1 MNQEYDEVDELFD
14 DIDLGR
20 EGNSWGYSLGLD
32 KLEEIIDGNTQ
43 STYTTIFAGSG
54 VGKTSLA
61 LSSYLYN
68 SINDH
73 LEDGNYLCIMFAL
86 EMKAKFI
93 YAKLLST
100 HLYKVYGIRV
110 SFKKLLSRKKGYRL
124 PDDIY
129 EKVQECKPWLKKVK
143 KIFHIYDKALNADKL
158 YAIVSQEMEKIG
170 SFYESDSRKKFK
182 LDNPKLIVN
191 IVLDH
196 GGLLLPTKG
205 RTKKQEI
212 DLASQYLLTFRNMC
226 SVSPIMI
233 MQANR
238 DQTSMDRRKAGFYL
252 PQMSDIKE
260 TNAVYEDSD
269 IVLGIYNPASDK
281 LKTHNGYDIKQLDG
295 SFRSIVC
302 IKSRYGESNVEDAC
316 IYYGDIN
323 VWIELPKA
331 DEIYD
336 YERLKDPKWI
346 ESHIDNVKT
355 DEDIP
360 INQKSKFTL

>member
-1 MNQEYDEVDELFD
+1 MTREYDEVDELFD

-20 EGNSWGYSLGLD
+20 EGKAWGYSLGLD
-32 KLEEIIDGNTQ
+32 KLEDIIDGNTQ
-43 STYTTIFAGSG
+43 STYTTVFAGSG
-54 VGKTSLA
+54 VGKTSFV
-61 LSSYLYN
+61 LSSYIYN
-68 SINDH
+68 SIIDH
-73 LEDGNYLCIMFAL
+73 LEDSNYLCIMFAL

-93 YAKLLST
+93 YAKILST

-110 SFKKLLSRKKGYRL
+110 SFKRLLSRKKGYIL

-129 EKVQECKPWLKKVK
+129 KLVQECKPWLKKVK
-143 KIFHIYDKALNADKL
+143 KVLHIYDKALNADKL
-158 YAIVSQEMEKIG
+158 YAIVSKEMEKVG
-170 SFYESDSRKKFK
+170 TFYESDSRKTFK
-182 LDNPKLIVN
+182 LNNPNLVIN
-191 IVLDH
+191 ILLDH

-269 IVLGIYNPASDK
+269 IVLGIYNPANDK
-281 LKTHNGYDIKQLDG
+281 LKTHNDYDIKGLDG
-295 SFRSIVC
+295 NFRSIVC

-323 VWIELPKA
+323 IWVELPKPN
-331 DEIYD
+331 EIYD
-336 YERLKDPKWI
+336 YEKLKDPSWVNSK
-346 ESHIDNVKT
+346 
-355 DEDIP
+355 EDTVQKEEDTQ
-360 INQKSKFTL
+360 INQKSKFIL

>member
-1 MNQEYDEVDELFD
+1 MIKEYDEVDELFE

-20 EGNSWGYSLGLD
+20 EGKSWGYSLGLE
-32 KLEEIIDGNTQ
+32 KLEDIIDGNTQ
-43 STYTTIFAGSG
+43 STYTTVFAGSG
-54 VGKTSLA
+54 VGKTSLV

-68 SINDH
+68 SINEH

-129 EKVQECKPWLKKVK
+129 KVVQDCKPWLKKVK
-143 KIFHIYDKALNADKL
+143 RVLHIYDKALNADKL
-158 YAIVSQEMEKIG
+158 YAIVSEEMKRVG
-170 SFYESDSRKKFK
+170 TFYESDSRKMFK
-182 LDNPKLIVN
+182 LNNPNLVIN
-191 IVLDH
+191 ILLDH

-269 IVLGIYNPASDK
+269 VVLGIYNPANDK
-281 LKTHNGYDIKQLDG
+281 LKTHNGYNITELNG

-302 IKSRYGESNVEDAC
+302 IKSRYGESNVEDSC

-323 VWIELPKA
+323 VWRELPKP

-336 YERLKDPKWI
+336 YEKLKDPSWSI
-346 ESHIDNVKT
+346 NG
-355 DEDIP
+355 EDTQKREEIQV
-360 INQKSKFTL
+360 NQKSKFIL

>member
-1 MNQEYDEVDELFD
+1 MIREHDEVDELFD

-20 EGNSWGYSLGLD
+20 EGSAWGYSLGLD
-32 KLEEIIDGNTQ
+32 KLEDIIDGNTQ

-61 LSSYLYN
+61 LSAYLYN
-68 SINDH
+68 AINDH

-93 YAKLLST
+93 LAKLLST
-100 HLYKVYGIRV
+100 HLYKVYNIRV
-110 SFKKLLSRKKGYRL
+110 SFKHLLSRKKGYRL

-143 KIFHIYDKALNADKL
+143 KVLHIYDKALNADKL
-158 YAIVSQEMEKIG
+158 YAIVMKEMEQVG
-170 SFYESDSRKKFK
+170 SFYESESRKKFQLNNQK
-182 LDNPKLIVN
+182 LLINV
-191 IVLDH
+191 VLDH

-226 SVSPIMI
+226 SISPIMI

-238 DQTSMDRRKAGFYL
+238 DQTSMDRRKAGFFL

-281 LKTHNGYDIKQLDG
+281 LKTHNGYDIKLLGG

-316 IYYGDIN
+316 VYYGDIN
-323 VWIELPKA
+323 VWRELPKP

-336 YERLKDPKWI
+336 YDKYSNPNWLISDK
-346 ESHIDNVKT
+346 DNVK
-355 DEDIP
+355 EEK
-360 INQKSKFTL
+360 INSNQTSKFTL

>member
-1 MNQEYDEVDELFD
+1 MSREYDEVDELFE

-20 EGNSWGYSLGLD
+20 EGKAWGYSLGLD
-32 KLEEIIDGNTQ
+32 KLEDIIDGNTQ
-43 STYTTIFAGSG
+43 STYTTVFAGSG
-54 VGKTSLA
+54 VGKTSLV
-61 LSSYLYN
+61 LSSYIYN
-68 SINDH
+68 SVSEH
-73 LEDGNYLCIMFAL
+73 LEDNNYLCIMFAL

-93 YAKLLST
+93 YAKILST

-129 EKVQECKPWLKKVK
+129 QKVQECKPWLKKVK
-143 KIFHIYDKALNADKL
+143 KILHIYDKALNANKL
-158 YAIVSQEMEKIG
+158 YAIISEEMKKVGTFHET
-170 SFYESDSRKKFK
+170 DSRKTFK
-182 LDNPKLIVN
+182 LNNPNLIIN

-196 GGLLLPTKG
+196 GGLLLPTNG

-269 IVLGIYNPASDK
+269 IVLGIYNPSNDK
-281 LKTHNGYDIKQLDG
+281 LKTHNEYDIKQLDG
-295 SFRSIVC
+295 NFRSIVC

-323 VWIELPKA
+323 IWRELPKP

-336 YERLKDPKWI
+336 YERLKDPSWI
-346 ESHIDNVKT
+346 NNVV
-355 DEDIP
+355 DSVQEEDDIT
-360 INQKSKFTL
+360 QKSKFIL

>member
-1 MNQEYDEVDELFD
+1 MNQSNSYDEIDELFD

-20 EGNSWGYSLGLD
+20 EGNSWGYSLGLP

-43 STYTTIFAGSG
+43 STYTTVFAGSG
-54 VGKTSLA
+54 VGKTSNV
-61 LSSYLYN
+61 LSCYLYN
-68 SINDH
+68 AISEH

-100 HLYKVYGIRV
+100 YIYKTYGIRV
-110 SFKKLLSRKKGYRL
+110 SFKQLLSRKRNYRL

-129 EKVQECKPWLKKVK
+129 QKVQESKSWLKKVK

-158 YAIVSQEMEKIG
+158 YAILMSEMEKLG
-170 SFYESDSRKKFK
+170 TFKESDNRKIFT
-182 LDNPKLIVN
+182 LTNPKLFINV
-191 IVLDH
+191 VLDH

-212 DLASQYLLTFRNMC
+212 DLASQYLLTLRNMC
-226 SVSPIMI
+226 SISPIMI

-238 DQTSMDRRKAGFYL
+238 DQTSMERRKAGYFL

-269 IVLGIYNPASDK
+269 IVLGIYDPTNDK
-281 LKTHNGYDIKQLDG
+281 LKSHNGYDIKQLEG
-295 SFRSIVC
+295 FRSIVC

-323 VWIELPKA
+323 IWRELPKP

-336 YERLKDPKWI
+336 YEKFKDPSWDLKT
-346 ESHIDNVKT
+346 EDTVKKVTDNSNSNFNFV
-355 DEDIP
+355 I
-360 INQKSKFTL
+360 

>member
-1 MNQEYDEVDELFD
+1 MIKDFDEVDELFE

-20 EGNSWGYSLGLD
+20 EGNSQGYSIGLD
-32 KLEEIIDGNTQ
+32 KLEDIIDGNTQ
-43 STYTTIFAGSG
+43 STYLTVFAGSG
-54 VGKTSLA
+54 IGKSSLV
-61 LSSYLYN
+61 LFSYLYN
-68 SINDH
+68 SINEH
-73 LEDGNYLCIMFAL
+73 LEDGNYLSIMFAL
-86 EMKAKFI
+86 EMKAKFL

-100 HLYKVYGIRV
+100 HLFYVYGIRV
-110 SFKKLLSRKKGYRL
+110 SFKKLLSRKRGYRL

-158 YAIVSQEMEKIG
+158 YAIVMQEMEKIG
-170 SFYESDSRKKFK
+170 TFYETDSRKQFK
-182 LDNPKLIVN
+182 LNNPKLVVN
-191 IVLDH
+191 VILDH

-212 DLASQYLLTFRNMC
+212 DLVSQYLLTFRNMC
-226 SVSPIMI
+226 SISPIMI

-281 LKTHNGYDIKQLDG
+281 LKTHNGYDIKQLNDM
-295 SFRSIVC
+295 FRSIVC

-316 IYYGDIN
+316 LYYGDIN
-323 VWIELPKA
+323 VWRECPKP

-336 YERLKDPKWI
+336 YE
-346 ESHIDNVKT
+346 
-355 DEDIP
+355 
-360 INQKSKFTL
+360 

>member
-1 MNQEYDEVDELFD
+1 MTQEYDEVDELFD

-32 KLEEIIDGNTQ
+32 KLEDIIDGNTQ
-43 STYTTIFAGSG
+43 STYTTVFAGSG
-54 VGKTSLA
+54 VGKTSLV

-73 LEDGNYLCIMFAL
+73 LEDNNYLCIMFAL

-170 SFYESDSRKKFK
+170 SFYESESRKKFK
-182 LDNPKLIVN
+182 LNNPKLVVN

-281 LKTHNGYDIKQLDG
+281 LKTHNGYDIKQLDD

-336 YERLKDPKWI
+336 YEKLKDPRWALGN
-346 ESHIDNVKT
+346 EDNVKK
-355 DEDIP
+355 DEDVQ